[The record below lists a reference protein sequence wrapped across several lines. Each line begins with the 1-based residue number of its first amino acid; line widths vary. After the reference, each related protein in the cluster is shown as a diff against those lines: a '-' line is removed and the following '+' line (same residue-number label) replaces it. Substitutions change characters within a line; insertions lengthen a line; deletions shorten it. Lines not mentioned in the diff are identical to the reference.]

1 MQEVSLASGE
11 TVFRAQE
18 AGTHLYI
25 IGNGSVDIVS
35 YGSDGV
41 EKVCL
46 PCMTSLLYACKLTPS
61 LEVQFH
67 STPACG
73 LTRHW
78 HIHRLGPLQNVSS
91 LSEHLA
97 MRSFHHGA

>member
-1 MQEVSLASGE
+1 LRGARNCKHAERATPFHLLWSDACRFPLLKSTELFAPCSSVFTAQMAVLMQEVSLASGE
-11 TVFRAQE
+11 TVFRARE

-46 PCMTSLLYACKLTPS
+46 P
-61 LEVQFH
+61 
-67 STPACG
+67 
-73 LTRHW
+73 
-78 HIHRLGPLQNVSS
+78 
-91 LSEHLA
+91 
-97 MRSFHHGA
+97 